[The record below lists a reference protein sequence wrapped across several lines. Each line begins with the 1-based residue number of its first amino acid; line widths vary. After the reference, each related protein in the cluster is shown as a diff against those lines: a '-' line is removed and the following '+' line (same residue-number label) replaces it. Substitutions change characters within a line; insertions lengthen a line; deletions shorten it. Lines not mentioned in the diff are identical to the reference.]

1 MSKQESQIAASATLS
16 EIAKELRIEIV
27 EALYV
32 SGGGHYGG
40 ALSVLDILLTLYS
53 REARDNLQSKH
64 KDRVLLSKGHAAIA
78 LYAVLRHV
86 GLCSQPLQHYGT
98 LGSGLQGHP
107 DMTANPAVEFSTGSL
122 GQGLAV
128 GLGMAFALSELQS
141 HVWVVLGDGECQE
154 GQIWETAMLAARYKA
169 SNLIA
174 VIDANNYQEYG
185 WDIAGTIEAAP
196 VPELSRKWDAF
207 GWRVFETS
215 GHDYA
220 ALADTF
226 TQAARE
232 CGKPTAVVAHTVKG
246 YGCGYIEADPKRFHC
261 TSVTKEEHLEILR
274 TMR

>member
-1 MSKQESQIAASATLS
+1 MSKQESQVAPSATLS
-16 EIAKELRIEIV
+16 EISKDLRIDIV

-53 REARDNLQSKH
+53 RGARYDLQSND
-64 KDRVLLSKGHAAIA
+64 KDRIVLSKGHAAIA

-86 GLCSQPLQHYGT
+86 GLCSQSLQHYGT

-107 DMTANPAVEFSTGSL
+107 DMTMNSAVEFSTGSL

-128 GLGMAFALSELQS
+128 GLGMAFALSESQS
-141 HVWVVLGDGECQE
+141 RVWVVLGDGECQE
-154 GQIWETAMLAARYKA
+154 GQVWETAMLAARYKA
-169 SNLIA
+169 SNLVA

-185 WDIAGTIEAAP
+185 WDTAGTIESAP

-207 GWRVFETS
+207 GWRVLETP

-220 ALADTF
+220 ALAHTF
-226 TQAARE
+226 NQATRDY
-232 CGKPTAVVAHTVKG
+232 GKPTAVIAQTVKG
-246 YGCGYIEADPKRFHC
+246 YGCGYIEANPKRFHC

>member
-1 MSKQESQIAASATLS
+1 MRKQESQASPSVTLS
-16 EIAKELRIEIV
+16 EIAKELRLEIV
-27 EALYV
+27 EALYA

-53 REARDNLQSKH
+53 RECRRDTRGRN

-86 GLCSQPLQHYGT
+86 GLCSQALQHYGT
-98 LGSGLQGHP
+98 LGSGLEGHP

-128 GLGMAFALSELQS
+128 GLGMAIALSES
-141 HVWVVLGDGECQE
+141 PTHVWVVLGDGECQE
-154 GQIWETAMLAARYKA
+154 GQVWETAMLAARYKA

-185 WDIAGTIEAAP
+185 WDATRVGEAVP
-196 VPELSRKWDAF
+196 VPELTRKWDAF
-207 GWRVFETS
+207 GWRVLETA
-215 GHDYA
+215 GHDHT

-226 TQAARE
+226 TQATRD

-246 YGCGYIEADPKRFHC
+246 HGFRYIEADPKRFHC
-261 TSVTKEEHLEILR
+261 TSVNGEEHLEILR
-274 TMR
+274 TLL